1 MKGKKTPPTR
11 REAVRERRRKA
22 QRQKRLVAVLIII
35 GIALLVTALLIA
47 PTLNLFSP
55 NNDVIQITPVAR
67 PMVAGRAVGDP
78 QAPVAI
84 EVFSDFQCVACR
96 DFAKTVEP
104 LLIQNHVATGEVYLI
119 YRQYPFLD
127 DRVTTNESKQAAN
140 ASLCAAE
147 QERFWDY
154 HDMLFANLTG
164 VNVGSFSDR
173 RLNEFAESLELDMG
187 EFISCFNENRYKN
200 IIDDDIALGQ
210 QRNVTGTP
218 SVFVNGEIITPG
230 FVPSYQNLR
239 QSIEETLS
247 SLNQ

>member
-1 MKGKKTPPTR
+1 LKKKKTPPTK

-47 PTLNLFSP
+47 PSLDLFSSK
-55 NNDVIQITPVAR
+55 NDVIQITPVAR
-67 PMVAGRAVGDP
+67 PMVDGRSIGDP
-78 QAPVAI
+78 QAPVVI

-96 DFAKTVEP
+96 EFAKTVEP
-104 LLIQNHVATGEVYLI
+104 LLIQNHVIPGEVYLI

-127 DRVTTNESKQAAN
+127 DGVLTNESKQAAN

-164 VNVGSFSDR
+164 VNVGNFSDQ
-173 RLNEFAESLELDMG
+173 RLIDFAMSLGLDIRDF
-187 EFISCFNENRYKN
+187 ESCFNENRYKN
-200 IIDDDIALGQ
+200 IIDDDIELGQ
-210 QRNVTGTP
+210 RRNVTGTP
-218 SVFVNGEIITPG
+218 SIFVNGLIITPG

-239 QSIEETLS
+239 QSIEEALS
-247 SLNQ
+247 SVDQ